1 MRRAD
6 RLFDIIEYLRR
17 HRRVVTGRELA
28 ERMEVS
34 VRTIYRDIADLQ
46 ASRVPIDGEAGLG
59 YLLREGYDLPP
70 LMFNEEEAEALA
82 LGARIVSTWGDAEL
96 ADAAKAV
103 LAKLRA
109 VLPRELKVQFD
120 ALGVMAPPAHYQ
132 EEVSIDLARVR
143 RAVRSRRKVRFSYA
157 DKEGKAS
164 KRTIS
169 PLSLSFYGAVWT
181 IPGWCD
187 LRQNF
192 RVFRADRMADL
203 EVLDERAPRDPD
215 KSLAAYLKS
224 QGVSDIGSLT

>member
-17 HRRVVTGRELA
+17 HRRVVTAAELA
-28 ERMEVS
+28 EKMEVS

-82 LGARIVSTWGDAEL
+82 LGARIVAAWGDDEL
-96 ADAAKAV
+96 AEASKAV

-109 VLPRELKVQFD
+109 VLPRDLKAQFD

-132 EEVSIDLARVR
+132 EEVVIDLARVR
-143 RAVRSRRKVRFSYA
+143 RAVRNKKKIRFAYA
-157 DKEGKAS
+157 DKGGKAS
-164 KRTIS
+164 MRTIW
-169 PLSLSFYGAVWT
+169 PLTLSFYGAVWT
-181 IPGWCD
+181 VPGWCE
-187 LRQNF
+187 LRKDF
-192 RVFRADRMADL
+192 RVFRADRMRDL
-203 EVLDERAPRDPD
+203 EVLNERVPSDPD
-215 KSLAAYLKS
+215 KNLASYLKAE
-224 QGVSDIGSLT
+224 GVTDIGSLT